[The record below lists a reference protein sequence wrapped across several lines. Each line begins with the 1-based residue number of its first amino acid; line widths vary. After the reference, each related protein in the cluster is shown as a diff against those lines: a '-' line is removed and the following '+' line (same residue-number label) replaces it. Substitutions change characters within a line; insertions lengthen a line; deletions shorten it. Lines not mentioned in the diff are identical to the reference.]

1 MRPRAAWLLAAA
13 GGAVV
18 ILAAREHAWA
28 LGHWSQD
35 LSPVPL
41 LAGLALLSPA
51 LGEIGWIGSAAGAEG
66 TFLAEGESARRWHL
80 IGAAVTAVG
89 LALLGRSGLALVL
102 AALIYAPLVLIYAP
116 RPRRAAS

>member
-1 MRPRAAWLLAAA
+1 MAWLLAAV

-41 LAGLALLSPA
+41 LAGIALLSPA
-51 LGEIGWIGSAAGAEG
+51 LGEIGWIGALAGEEG
-66 TFLAEGESARRWHL
+66 SFVGEGEGARRWHL
-80 IGAAVTAVG
+80 LGAAVTATG

-102 AALIYAPLVLIYAP
+102 AALIFAPLVLSYALS
-116 RPRRAAS
+116 PRRAAS

>member
-1 MRPRAAWLLAAA
+1 MKPRVAWLLAAVGTA
-13 GGAVV
+13 AV
-18 ILAAREHAWA
+18 ILASREHAWA

-35 LSPVPL
+35 LSPVPI

-51 LGEIGWIGSAAGAEG
+51 LGEIGWLGSAAGAEG
-66 TFLAEGESARRWHL
+66 SFLAEGDGARRWHL
-80 IGAAVTAVG
+80 LGAAVTAVG

-102 AALIYAPLVLIYAP
+102 AALIFAPLLLIYAP